1 MYDLEQPINASVF
14 PGHQGGPHN
23 HTITALATA
32 LKQASSPEFL
42 EYQKQVLTVAPPS
55 HLLLPASLLSR
66 SALSHAY
73 AIRFLLLPLRRS

>member
-42 EYQKQVLTVAPPS
+42 EYQKQVLSRTPLAPPPS
-55 HLLLPASLLSR
+55 SLSPLALCSLSR
-66 SALSHAY
+66 LRY
-73 AIRFLLLPLRRS
+73 TLFLLPLRRS